1 MSAASTRTPT
11 PSQTSTTG
19 EHDSINTTAFKRL
32 FSQGQPGLRF
42 QHLGAVCSTGTRILP
57 AEGVNGT
64 YNEELFTQEALR
76 YQAHAVFRLT

>member
-1 MSAASTRTPT
+1 
-11 PSQTSTTG
+11 
-19 EHDSINTTAFKRL
+19 
-32 FSQGQPGLRF
+32 
-42 QHLGAVCSTGTRILP
+42 VCSTGTRILP

>member
-1 MSAASTRTPT
+1 MN
-11 PSQTSTTG
+11 TT
-19 EHDSINTTAFKRL
+19 SINTTLLAWAR
-32 FSQGQPGLRF
+32 LRF

-76 YQAHAVFRLT
+76 

>member
-32 FSQGQPGLRF
+32 FSLGQPGLRF

-76 YQAHAVFRLT
+76 